1 MGGFEEGV
9 EIGSQSTVV
18 EQTDTS
24 YWKTVAEGYDL
35 VEMPGFQNQPPNDG
49 DGAIIQA
56 IAEFLVRV

>member
-1 MGGFEEGV
+1 MGRFEEGL

-24 YWKTVAEGYDL
+24 YWKTAAKGYDL
-35 VEMPGFQNQPPNDG
+35 VEMPDFENQPPNDG

-56 IAEFLVRV
+56 IAKFLVRV